1 MGVSMRH
8 GDRYAASEHGR
19 HAQVLRAVASLEL
32 VKGLV
37 VFIAGCS
44 VLFLIH
50 KDPWDIANNL
60 LRALHVNPDW
70 RFSQLLLDWA
80 DRLTDSQLWTVAAFS
95 FLYSTLRFVEAY
107 GLWRA
112 RIWAEWFALISGTVY
127 LPFEIYAIHEQPNLF
142 HGTLLL
148 LSVAIILY
156 MAYLRSTSQRRL
168 SKERQEAASQK
179 NSS

>member
-1 MGVSMRH
+1 MRVSMRH
-8 GDRYAASEHGR
+8 GDSYAASEHGR

-32 VKGLV
+32 VKGLA

-50 KDPWDIANNL
+50 KDPWDIVNNF
-60 LRALHVNPDW
+60 LRMFHVNPDW

-95 FLYSTLRFVEAY
+95 FLYSTLRFIEGY

-112 RIWAEWFALISGTVY
+112 RIWAEWFALISGAVY
-127 LPFEIYAIHEQPNLF
+127 LPFEIYAIHKHPNLF
-142 HGTLLL
+142 HGMLLL
-148 LSVAIILY
+148 ISVGIILY
-156 MAYLRSTSQRRL
+156 MAYLRSTSHRRL
-168 SKERQEAASQK
+168 HSERHEMSR
-179 NSS
+179 